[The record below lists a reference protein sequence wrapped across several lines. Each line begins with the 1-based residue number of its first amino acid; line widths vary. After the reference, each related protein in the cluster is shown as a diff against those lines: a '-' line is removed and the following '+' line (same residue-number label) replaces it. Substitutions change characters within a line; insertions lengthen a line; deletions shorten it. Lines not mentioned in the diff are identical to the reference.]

1 MGLPEIAASELKPK
15 RRSIVNY
22 SNDTMTEV
30 VLLK

>member
-15 RRSIVNY
+15 RRSIVNN
-22 SNDTMTEV
+22 SNDTMTGL